1 MGDTLS
7 DDSRGRLDPSREG
20 AIVVKVN
27 VLGDGEKGIA
37 ALLEGEVRVGGRDL
51 GEEMLKWEKG

>member
-7 DDSRGRLDPSREG
+7 DDSRGRLDPGREG